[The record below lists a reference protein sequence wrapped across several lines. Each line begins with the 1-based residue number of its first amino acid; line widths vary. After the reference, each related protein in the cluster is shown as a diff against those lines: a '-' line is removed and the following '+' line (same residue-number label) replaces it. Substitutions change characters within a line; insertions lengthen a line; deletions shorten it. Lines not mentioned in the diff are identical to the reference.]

1 MQRLPKFCPNDRCRY
16 HHIERAPAGTFVRY
30 GRHHTAA
37 FGAVQRF
44 RCRSCRR
51 TFSSQTLSI
60 DYYVKRPVDYRRL
73 RRAMDE
79 CAGVRACARTLG
91 ISANCVINRTMRA
104 ARAALWQHARVLEHI
119 SLGED
124 LASDG
129 FESYAVSHYF
139 PNNLHTLAGVDSQY
153 VYAIDGV
160 TIRRKGRMTDG
171 QKRRRDELEQRWRA
185 DRRGVEKSFARI
197 VEQAVRLHAESAR
210 ARLTLYTDKKTDY
223 MRACSD
229 SAAVVGWRRLGR
241 FIHRRISSRAARTV
255 DNPLFAV
262 NYIDRELRKDLHE
275 HTRETVCFARSQNL
289 QMERLAIYTAEHNAA
304 KRYRI
309 NQPAADTATHASVAG
324 VEAHTLADIR
334 RGLYRNRKFFTRTS
348 LPEWAQR
355 IWRRS
360 YPTPLREAPEYRP
373 EYLTVGI
380 PYPGEWS
387 TERRMKAAARAA
399 GRAHS
404 GDDGANSPDQR

>member
-16 HHIERAPAGTFVRY
+16 HRVDRVPAGTFVRY

-37 FGAVQRF
+37 WGPVQRF

-51 TFSSQTLSI
+51 TFSTQTLSI
-60 DYYVKRPVDYRRL
+60 DYYAKRPVDYRRL

-79 CAGVRACARTLG
+79 CAGVRACARSLG
-91 ISANCVINRTMRA
+91 ISANCVTNRTMRA
-104 ARAALWQHARVLEHI
+104 ARSALWQHARVLEHI

-139 PNNLHTLAGVDSQY
+139 PNNLHTLAGVESQY

-160 TIRRKGRMTDG
+160 TIRRKGRMTAS
-171 QKRRRDELEQRWRA
+171 QKHRREQLEQHWRA
-185 DRRGVEKSFARI
+185 DPRGIEKSFARV
-197 VEQAVRLHAESAR
+197 VEQAVRLHAESSR
-210 ARLTLYTDKKTDY
+210 VRLTLYTDKKTDY
-223 MRACSD
+223 MRACAA
-229 SAAVVGWRRLGR
+229 SAAVVGWRQSGR

-275 HTRETVCFARSQNL
+275 HVRETVCFARNENL
-289 QMERLAIYTAEHNAA
+289 QMERLAIYTAEHNAG

-324 VEAHTLADIR
+324 VEAGTLAGIR
-334 RGLYRNRKFFTRTS
+334 RGLYRSRKFFTRTE
-348 LPEWAQR
+348 LPEWAAR

-360 YPTPLREAPEYRP
+360 YPTPLRETPEYRP
-373 EYLTVGI
+373 GYLLVGI
-380 PYPGEWS
+380 PYPSEWPPW
-387 TERRMKAAARAA
+387 RRIKAAATA
-399 GRAHS
+399 GAH
-404 GDDGANSPDQR
+404 GGEEGATSADHR